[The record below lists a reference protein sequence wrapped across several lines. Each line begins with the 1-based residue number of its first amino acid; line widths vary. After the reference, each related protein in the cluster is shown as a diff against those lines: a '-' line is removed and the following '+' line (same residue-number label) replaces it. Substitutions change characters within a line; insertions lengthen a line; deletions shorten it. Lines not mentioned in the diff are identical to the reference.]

1 MNKIR
6 KLLIVN
12 IEAIITSLL
21 IWVIVQSF
29 LIKML
34 MSVGIV
40 GTVIRII
47 TLVGIIACIVL
58 FGNKYWQ
65 GSKMQYVIIF
75 MDAIYTVLFIN
86 IFRNAMQRFYI
97 SSHEDSAVDGLLIIF
112 WLAVCFVVISITL
125 LISREKFV
133 ED

>member
-6 KLLIVN
+6 KILIVN
-12 IEAIITSLL
+12 IESIITSLL

-65 GSKMQYVIIF
+65 GSKIQYVIIF

>member
-6 KLLIVN
+6 KILIVN
-12 IEAIITSLL
+12 IESIITSLL
-21 IWVIVQSF
+21 IWGIVQSF

-58 FGNKYWQ
+58 FGNKYWR
-65 GSKMQYVIIF
+65 GSKIQYVVLF

-86 IFRNAMQRFYI
+86 IFWNAMQRFYI